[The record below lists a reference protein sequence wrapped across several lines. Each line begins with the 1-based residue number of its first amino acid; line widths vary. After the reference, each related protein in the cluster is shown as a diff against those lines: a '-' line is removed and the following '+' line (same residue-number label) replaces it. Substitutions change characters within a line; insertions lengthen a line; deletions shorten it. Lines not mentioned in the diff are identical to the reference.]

1 MLGRNVV
8 RYVQTSVPGV
18 WERKASLYNFVMKT
32 TGLMVDDEFK
42 LLRRFDRLGVVVDI
56 GGNYGQSIISIR
68 RNAQPAKIITFEPIS
83 NLSDRLSAL
92 YAGDP
97 SVEIRNFALSDA
109 PGELTLYIPKYKYA
123 VLDGLASLEKDEV
136 TAWLANP
143 AFFWNFKPQHLI
155 IMENV
160 VPVMTLD
167 SFGLAPDVVKI
178 DVQGVELA
186 VVRGGIATFRQ
197 HRPLAIVEA
206 PCDELVAT
214 FAELGM
220 RAYGFDGH
228 RLIDEWRGRTN
239 AVFLSDEMKTRL
251 NL

>member
-1 MLGRNVV
+1 MLGRNVI
-8 RYVQTSVPGV
+8 RYLQTSVPGV
-18 WERKASLYNFVMKT
+18 WERKASLYNFVMQT
-32 TGLMVDDEFK
+32 TGLMVDAEFK
-42 LLRRFDRLGVVVDI
+42 LLRRFGTLGTVLDI

-68 RNAQPAKIITFEPIS
+68 RNAQPAKILTFEPIRV
-83 NLSDRLSAL
+83 LSDRLEAR

-97 SVEIRNFALSDA
+97 AVEIRNFALSDA

-136 TAWLANP
+136 TSWLATP
-143 AFFWNFKPQHLI
+143 DLFWNFKPKHLT
-155 IMENV
+155 IMENT

-178 DVQGVELA
+178 DVQGMELA
-186 VVRGGIATFRQ
+186 VVRGGIETFRQ

-214 FAELGM
+214 FEELGM

-228 RLIDEWRGRTN
+228 SLLDEWRGRTN
-239 AVFLSDEMKTRL
+239 AVFLSDALKMRL